1 MFLTRGL
8 VGSDFSLPT
17 GGVVVNTCICRSSV
31 KCLQWLPRQQK
42 ANTAR
47 SLKGVIGAPL
57 KWEKGE
63 KCKKRKK
70 IYGNTSGLK
79 ILSIKTQEWCL
90 GLEVL

>member
-1 MFLTRGL
+1 MPPVAT
-8 VGSDFSLPT
+8 S
-17 GGVVVNTCICRSSV
+17 
-31 KCLQWLPRQQK
+31 RQQK
-42 ANTAR
+42 ANAAR